1 MKFEFDKIEDFE
13 KHIELSIPNFL
24 TLDNIFRQITHEY
37 AQPESTVVDLGCST
51 GRFLS
56 SLSQL
61 DDCNYIGIDEV
72 DMKDRQQG
80 FDFIHGDPEDFFVDH
95 EEIEKKLNTQ
105 NNISV
110 LISMFFLQFCGN
122 NKRQRLLS
130 TFKYHIDAGAILL
143 IAEKVY
149 LNDSQLQQS
158 IHRLHIQEKRKGF
171 SSKQILDK
179 DLELSV
185 SMFCKT
191 EMELE
196 DELRALGR
204 VSKVWQSYN
213 FMGYVVKK

>member
-1 MKFEFDKIEDFE
+1 MKFDFNKVKDFE
-13 KHIELSIPNFL
+13 KHIELSIPNLL

-37 AQPESTVVDLGCST
+37 AQPESTVIDLGCST
-51 GRFLS
+51 GRFLT
-56 SLSQL
+56 SLNQL
-61 DDCNYIGIDEV
+61 DDCNYVGIDEV
-72 DMKDRQQG
+72 DMKNRQEGFEFIQG
-80 FDFIHGDPEDFFVDH
+80 DSEDFLDDN
-95 EEIEKKLNTQ
+95 ES
-105 NNISV
+105 ISV

-122 NKRQRLLS
+122 TKRKRLLS
-130 TFKYHIDAGAILL
+130 RFKNYIDAGAILL
-143 IAEKVY
+143 VAEKVY
-149 LNDSQLQQS
+149 LNDPHLQQS

-171 SSKQILDK
+171 TSKQILDK

-196 DELRALGR
+196 DELKSLGR

>member
-1 MKFEFDKIEDFE
+1 MKFDFNKVKDFE
-13 KHIELSIPNFL
+13 KHIELSIPNLL

-37 AQPESTVVDLGCST
+37 AQPESTVIDLGCST
-51 GRFLS
+51 GRFLT
-56 SLSQL
+56 SLNQL
-61 DDCNYIGIDEV
+61 DDCNYVGIDEV
-72 DMKDRQQG
+72 DMKNRQEGFEFIQG
-80 FDFIHGDPEDFFVDH
+80 DSEDFLDDN
-95 EEIEKKLNTQ
+95 ES
-105 NNISV
+105 ISV

-122 NKRQRLLS
+122 TKRKRLLS
-130 TFKYHIDAGAILL
+130 RFKNYIDAGAILL
-143 IAEKVY
+143 VAEKVY
-149 LNDSQLQQS
+149 LNDPHLQQS

-171 SSKQILDK
+171 SDEQILDK

-196 DELRALGR
+196 DELKSLGR